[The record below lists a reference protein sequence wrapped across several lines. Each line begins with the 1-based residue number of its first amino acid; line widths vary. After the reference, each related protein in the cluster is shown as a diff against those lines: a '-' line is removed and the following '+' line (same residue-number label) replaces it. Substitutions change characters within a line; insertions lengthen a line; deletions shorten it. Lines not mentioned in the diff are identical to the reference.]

1 MIYFAV
7 RLLVYTLAA
16 AVVLNVVPGL
26 LARGTEAPAANLAPL
41 LAYLVVGLVFGAL
54 HSFVRPIMLFFT
66 GRLYIWSLGLV
77 AMVVDVLIFLGLS
90 YLSQEGWADP
100 LRRLLTATAG
110 AVLMGVLVSAMDAI
124 VGFDSPRQ
132 PGDTRASPAYWR
144 WLERLPGRE
153 RNRFAES
160 LRTVQL
166 ISILRSYLVDI
177 ALGYTFIAPVRKFMK
192 RALYRVRPRLV
203 EADPAVKVR
212 LMLQE
217 LGPTF
222 VKFGQL
228 VAGRIEVLPASWRTE
243 LEQLQD
249 HVRPFTFAEA
259 SDVIERELKLPLA
272 QAFGSFDPVPLA
284 AASMGQVHA
293 ATLPDGT
300 SVVVKVQRPNIDLL
314 VRSDLNV
321 LRDLIATLEARL
333 GRVRRLGLSPLFDE
347 FAGMVVAELD
357 FDNEAYQAEQLK
369 HNMQEFPFVHVPAVF
384 PEWSGRRVLT
394 FERVT
399 GVKITDIS
407 ALGLSDRGRRAL
419 ALRFFQ
425 ALLQQ
430 VVFDGFFHADLH
442 GGNVWYDR
450 EQRQIVFLDMGQVGQ
465 LSRADRVRLGQLI
478 WALHDRAAG
487 PTAQVLLAL
496 CQPHPLVDRPTLE
509 RNVRRL
515 LNHHLVLR
523 KANPDVG
530 ELLSELVTLLVRS
543 GLRLRREFTLAFKAM
558 GQGEAVMRS
567 LMGDEGADEVVD
579 IAFRT
584 LRDIALKRL
593 DPRRFAPEVV
603 GPLTREALGRL
614 PNLAGAALD
623 LLEDFEHGRTAAQI
637 DASSFSRRLASVERG
652 FEHGFRRMVLSISL
666 VGLMLASALVLVAPL
681 TEIVEPTE
689 RIIIRLA
696 AIVAVS
702 ISSASTVVVLAGVM
716 LPRRNQDEG

>member
-1 MIYFAV
+1 MIYFVV
-7 RLLVYTLAA
+7 RLLVYTLSA

-26 LARGTEAPAANLAPL
+26 LARGTEAPAATLPPI
-41 LAYLVVGLVFGAL
+41 LAYLVVGTVFGIL

-77 AMVVDVLIFLGLS
+77 ALLVDILIFLGLS
-90 YLSQEGWADP
+90 YLAQEGWADP
-100 LRRLLTATAG
+100 TKRLLSAAGG

-124 VGFDSPRQ
+124 VGFDSPRL
-132 PGDTRASPAYWR
+132 PGETRASPAYWR
-144 WLERLPGRE
+144 WLERLPGRQ

-166 ISILRSYLVDI
+166 ITILRSYVVDI
-177 ALGYTFIAPVRKFMK
+177 ALGFTFLAPVRNFMK

-203 EADPAVKVR
+203 EENPAVKLR

-228 VAGRIEVLPASWRTE
+228 VAARIEVLPGTWREE

-259 SDVIERELKLPLA
+259 SALVERELKQPLGK
-272 QAFGSFDPVPLA
+272 AFATFDPVPLA

-300 SVVVKVQRPNIDLL
+300 PVVVKVQRPNIDLL

-333 GRVRRLGLSPLFDE
+333 ARLRRLGLSPLFDE
-347 FAGMVVAELD
+347 FADMVVAELD

-369 HNMQEFPFVHVPAVF
+369 HNMLEFPFVHVPAVF
-384 PEWSGRRVLT
+384 PDWSGPRILT
-394 FERVT
+394 LERVT
-399 GVKITDIS
+399 GVKITDVD
-407 ALGLSDRGRRAL
+407 ALGLSERGRRAL

-425 ALLQQ
+425 VLLQQ
-430 VVFDGFFHADLH
+430 VVIDGFFHADLH

-450 EQRQIVFLDMGQVGQ
+450 QRRQIVFLDMGQVGQ
-465 LSRADRVRLGQLI
+465 LSRADRVRLAQLI

-496 CQPHPLVDRPTLE
+496 CQPHPQVDRPALE
-509 RNVRRL
+509 RDVRRL
-515 LNHHLVLR
+515 LNRHLVLR
-523 KANPDVG
+523 KADPDVG
-530 ELLSELVTLLVRS
+530 ELLGELMTLLMRS
-543 GLRLRREFTLAFKAM
+543 GLRLRREFTLAFKSM

-579 IAFRT
+579 IAYRT
-584 LRDIALKRL
+584 MRDLVIKRL
-593 DPRRFAPEVV
+593 DPRKFVPEVV
-603 GPLTREALGRL
+603 GPITREGLGRL
-614 PNLAGAALD
+614 PNLVSAAFNI
-623 LLEDFEHGRTAAQI
+623 LEDFEQGRTALQL
-637 DASSFSRRLASVERG
+637 DASSLSHRLASVERG

-702 ISSASTVVVLAGVM
+702 VSSASTVVVLAGVM
-716 LPRRNQDEG
+716 LPRRNQDRG

>member
-177 ALGYTFIAPVRKFMK
+177 ALGYTFIAPVRNFMK

-347 FAGMVVAELD
+347 FADMVVAELD

-394 FERVT
+394 LERVT

-450 EQRQIVFLDMGQVGQ
+450 ERRQIVFLDMGQVGQ

-623 LLEDFEHGRTAAQI
+623 LLDDFEHGRTAAQI